1 VTALFICPHFVRAGA
16 WSMVVLVTGG
26 SRGIGLAT
34 ARALALQGASV
45 AITGTTADT
54 LAAAGRDIE
63 REAAGRVLTLCADV
77 RSASDMQGVC
87 EAIGSRFGG
96 LDALVNNAGVGL
108 FRAVSEMSDDEWRLL
123 FDTNVTGVFNATR
136 AALPHLRARGGG
148 WIVNV
153 SSLSATAPF
162 ANGAAYCATKA
173 AVDAFTEALMQEV
186 RHDGIRVASV
196 APGSVDTRFG
206 GGGGSKAAWALQAD
220 DVAQVIVHMM
230 GHAGRSL
237 PSRVEV
243 RPSRPPRK
251 G

>member
-1 VTALFICPHFVRAGA
+1 
-16 WSMVVLVTGG
+16 MVEESEPPSRLSRRIALVTGG

-34 ARALALQGASV
+34 ARALASRGAAV
-45 AITGTTADT
+45 VITGTSGDG
-54 LAAAGRDIE
+54 LSAAARDLE
-63 REAAGRVLTLCADV
+63 RDAAGRVHAVRADV
-77 RSASDMQGVC
+77 RSSADMTAAC
-87 EAIGSRFGG
+87 AEAASRFGG

-108 FRAVSEMSDDEWRLL
+108 FRPVGEMTDEEWRRL

-196 APGSVDTRFG
+196 APGSVDTSFG
-206 GGGGSKAAWALQAD
+206 GGGRDKRSWALQPD
-220 DVAQVIVHMM
+220 DVAQVIVDLMA
-230 GHAGRSL
+230 HAGRSL

-243 RPSRPPRK
+243 RPSQPPRK

>member
-1 VTALFICPHFVRAGA
+1 MPSIPKVALI
-16 WSMVVLVTGG
+16 TGG
-26 SRGIGLAT
+26 ARRIGAAIARHLHTHGWHLAVHAHHSGAELIKLADELQA
-34 ARALALQGASV
+34 ARPHS
-45 AITGTTADT
+45 
-54 LAAAGRDIE
+54 
-63 REAAGRVLTLCADV
+63 VLTLHADLRDPHAPATLV
-77 RSASDMQGVC
+77 AQC
-87 EAIGSRFGG
+87 LAHFGG

-108 FRAVSEMSDDEWRLL
+108 FRAVAEMTDDEWRRL

-173 AVDAFTEALMQEV
+173 AVDAFTEALMQEL

-196 APGSVDTRFG
+196 APGSVDTTFG
-206 GGGGSKAAWALQAD
+206 GGGRDKSSWALQPG
-220 DVAQVIVHMM
+220 DVAQVIVDLM

-243 RPSRPPRK
+243 RPSQPPRK

>member
-1 VTALFICPHFVRAGA
+1 MTGKVA
-16 WSMVVLVTGG
+16 LVTGG

-34 ARALALQGASV
+34 ARALAARGAAV
-45 AITGTTADT
+45 ILTGTSDDS
-54 LAAAGRDIE
+54 LAAACRDLE
-63 REAAGRVLTLCADV
+63 HDAAGRVLALRADV
-77 RSASDMQGVC
+77 RSAADMTAAC
-87 EAIGSRFGG
+87 DTAASRFGG
-96 LDALVNNAGVGL
+96 LDALINNAGVGL
-108 FRAVSEMSDDEWRLL
+108 FRPVGEMTDDEWRLL

-162 ANGAAYCATKA
+162 AGGAAYCATKA

-196 APGSVDTRFG
+196 APGSVDTSFG
-206 GGGGSKAAWALQAD
+206 GSGRDKSGWALQPG
-220 DVAQVIVHMM
+220 DVAQVIVDLM

-243 RPSRPPRK
+243 RPSQPPRK

>member
-1 VTALFICPHFVRAGA
+1 MSALTGKAAV
-16 WSMVVLVTGG
+16 VTGG

-34 ARALALQGASV
+34 ARALVSRGASV
-45 AITGTTADT
+45 AITGTSDET
-54 LAAAGRDIE
+54 LSAACRDLE
-63 REAAGRVLTLCADV
+63 RDAAGRVLALRADV
-77 RSASDMQGVC
+77 RSAPDMHAAFDAAV
-87 EAIGSRFGG
+87 SRFGG

-108 FRAVSEMSDDEWRLL
+108 FRAVSEMTDEEWRRL

-196 APGSVDTRFG
+196 APGSVDTSFG
-206 GGGGSKAAWALQAD
+206 GGGRDKSSWALQPG
-220 DVAQVIVHMM
+220 DVAQAIVDLMS
-230 GHAGRSL
+230 HAGRAL
-237 PSRVEV
+237 PSRIEI
-243 RPSRPPRK
+243 RPSQPPRK

>member
-1 VTALFICPHFVRAGA
+1 MTGTAAF
-16 WSMVVLVTGG
+16 VTGG

-34 ARALALQGASV
+34 ARALAARGAAV
-45 AITGTTADT
+45 AITGTSEAA
-54 LAAAGRDIE
+54 LAAASSDLE
-63 REAAGRVLTLCADV
+63 REAPGRFLALHADV
-77 RSASDMQGVC
+77 RSATDMN
-87 EAIGSRFGG
+87 AALDAAASRFGG

-108 FRAVSEMSDDEWRLL
+108 FRPVSDMTDEEWRRL

-136 AALPHLRARGGG
+136 AAIPHLRARGGG

-173 AVDAFTEALMQEV
+173 AVDAFTEALMQEL

-196 APGSVDTRFG
+196 APGSVDTSFG
-206 GGGGSKAAWALQAD
+206 GGGRDKSSWALQPA
-220 DVAQVIVHMM
+220 DVAQAIVDLMA
-230 GHAGRSL
+230 HAGRAL
-237 PSRVEV
+237 PSRVEI
-243 RPSRPPRK
+243 RPSQPPRK

>member
-1 VTALFICPHFVRAGA
+1 MTGKVA
-16 WSMVVLVTGG
+16 LVTGG

-34 ARALALQGASV
+34 ARALASRGASV
-45 AITGTTADT
+45 AITGTSDDS
-54 LAAAGRDIE
+54 LAAACRELERD
-63 REAAGRVLTLCADV
+63 AAGRVLALRADV
-77 RSASDMQGVC
+77 RSSADMTGALAAAV
-87 EAIGSRFGG
+87 SRFGG

-108 FRAVSEMSDDEWRLL
+108 FRAVSDMTDEEWRRL

-196 APGSVDTRFG
+196 APGSVDTSFG
-206 GGGGSKAAWALQAD
+206 GGGRDKGSWALQPG
-220 DVAQVIVHMM
+220 DVAQAIVDLMA
-230 GHAGRSL
+230 HAGRAL
-237 PSRVEV
+237 PSRVEI
-243 RPSRPPRK
+243 RPSQPPRK

>member
-1 VTALFICPHFVRAGA
+1 MTGQIA
-16 WSMVVLVTGG
+16 LVTGG

-34 ARALALQGASV
+34 ARALVSRGASV
-45 AITGTTADT
+45 AITGTSDER
-54 LAAAGRDIE
+54 LAAASGDHE
-63 REAAGRVLTLCADV
+63 REAAGRVLAVRADV
-77 RSASDMQGVC
+77 RSADDMAAAC
-87 EAIGSRFGG
+87 RAAASKFGG

-108 FRAVSEMSDDEWRLL
+108 FRAVSDMTDEEWRRL

-173 AVDAFTEALMQEV
+173 AVDAFTEALMQEL

-196 APGSVDTRFG
+196 APGSVDTSFG
-206 GGGGSKAAWALQAD
+206 GGGRDKSSWALQPG
-220 DVAQVIVHMM
+220 DVAQVIVDLMS
-230 GHAGRSL
+230 HASRAL

-243 RPSRPPRK
+243 RPSQPPRK
-251 G
+251 A

>member
-1 VTALFICPHFVRAGA
+1 
-16 WSMVVLVTGG
+16 MVVLVTGG

-34 ARALALQGASV
+34 AHALVSRGASV
-45 AITGTTADT
+45 AVTGTSDDNLSTAC
-54 LAAAGRDIE
+54 RDLE
-63 REAAGRVLTLCADV
+63 REATGRVLALRADV
-77 RSASDMQGVC
+77 RSAADMHAAFDAVV
-87 EAIGSRFGG
+87 SRFGG

-108 FRAVSEMSDDEWRLL
+108 FRAVGEMTDEEWRRL

-196 APGSVDTRFG
+196 APGSVDTSFG
-206 GGGGSKAAWALQAD
+206 GGGRDKSSWALQPG
-220 DVAQVIVHMM
+220 DVAQAIVDLMS
-230 GHAGRSL
+230 HAGRAL
-237 PSRVEV
+237 PSRVEI
-243 RPSRPPRK
+243 RPSQPPRK

>member
-1 VTALFICPHFVRAGA
+1 MDVSSMAGKVA
-16 WSMVVLVTGG
+16 LVTGG

-34 ARALALQGASV
+34 ARALAEGGAAV
-45 AITGTTADT
+45 AITGTSDDA
-54 LAAAGRDIE
+54 LAAASRDLE
-63 REAAGRVLTLCADV
+63 REASGRVLALRADV
-77 RSASDMQGVC
+77 RSASDMTAAFASV
-87 EAIGSRFGG
+87 ISRFGG
-96 LDALVNNAGVGL
+96 VDALVNNAGVGL
-108 FRAVSEMSDDEWRLL
+108 FRAVGEMTDDEWRRL

-173 AVDAFTEALMQEV
+173 AVDAFTEALMQEL

-196 APGSVDTRFG
+196 APGSVDTTFG
-206 GGGGSKAAWALQAD
+206 GGGRDKSSWALQPS
-220 DVAQVIVHMM
+220 DVAQVIVDLM

-243 RPSRPPRK
+243 RPSQPPRK

>member
-1 VTALFICPHFVRAGA
+1 MSSPPASASELAGRVA
-16 WSMVVLVTGG
+16 IVTGG
-26 SRGIGLAT
+26 SRGLGAAIAETIGRAG
-34 ARALALQGASV
+34 ARVVVADIEMTRASER
-45 AITGTTADT
+45 
-54 LAAAGRDIE
+54 AAALNQLDID
-63 REAAGRVLTLCADV
+63 AVAMPLDV
-77 RSASDMQGVC
+77 GDEEQVRHLIDAVSMRYGK
-87 EAIGSRFGG
+87 
-96 LDALVNNAGVGL
+96 LDALINNAGVGL
-108 FRAVSEMSDDEWRLL
+108 FRAVGEMTDDEWRRL

-173 AVDAFTEALMQEV
+173 AVDAFTEALMQEL

-196 APGSVDTRFG
+196 APGSVDTTFG
-206 GGGGSKAAWALQAD
+206 GGRDKSSWALQPG
-220 DVAQVIVHMM
+220 DVAQVIVDLMS
-230 GHAGRSL
+230 HAGRAL

-243 RPSRPPRK
+243 RPSQPPRK